1 MGKNRFNGKILRNKR
16 MELGLSQLELAE
28 MVNNKYGTHIVDVTT
43 ISRWEINPKAAPRY
57 NKLFKVATVLGCN
70 IEDFYGNNLK
80 EETLEGLFNKLTK
93 DKKEEYISRIK
104 DAKEQDEPLT
114 LLMKSWKSSFMRNT
128 DVTEYEKIENNNE
141 IYEMLGWDN
150 KNYDVICSAWNTYLA
165 LLVTYAQYYNI
176 KFTDCDE
183 KIDKVMY
190 YYSKNK
196 HLGYWYKNNEGKV
209 LEATFFKHNG
219 KYPYSSYYNKFL
231 DDENIHSIFAKRVA
245 KEITDIMV
253 LSKLCHCVANFMPCP
268 NIEGEKYN
276 RIKGQLSDVR
286 DYFPLMIDKIQ
297 KCVSQQSELE
307 DVEDRVLQNW
317 HSFFVENRR
326 RYFLEDFYYVTKKD
340 EKYILVGIPLFKGQS
355 LENPMPNNLEEAK
368 ECLENI
374 IKNIQNR
381 ALRMAYFLKY
391 TRG

>member
-1 MGKNRFNGKILRNKR
+1 
-16 MELGLSQLELAE
+16 
-28 MVNNKYGTHIVDVTT
+28 
-43 ISRWEINPKAAPRY
+43 
-57 NKLFKVATVLGCN
+57 
-70 IEDFYGNNLK
+70 
-80 EETLEGLFNKLTK
+80 
-93 DKKEEYISRIK
+93 
-104 DAKEQDEPLT
+104 
-114 LLMKSWKSSFMRNT
+114 
-128 DVTEYEKIENNNE
+128 
-141 IYEMLGWDN
+141 MLGWDN

-176 KFTDCDE
+176 KCTDCDG

-209 LEATFFKHNG
+209 LQATFFKHNE

-231 DDENIHSIFAKRVA
+231 DDGNIHSIFAKRMA

-253 LSKLCHCVANFMPCP
+253 LSKLCHCVPNFMPCP

-297 KCVSQQSELE
+297 KCVSQQSKLE
-307 DVEDRVLQNW
+307 DVEDSVLQNW

-326 RYFLEDFYYVTKKD
+326 RYFLEDFYYVTKKG
-340 EKYILVGIPLFKGQS
+340 EKYFLVGIPLFKGQS